1 MTFSWVSNYDFQL
14 GFSSHQS
21 QTSDSAFPECLTNC
35 TLHSISSDMASS
47 TTDIDFKSI
56 GKRCLEICQES
67 HSIGLVVKMSMNIGS
82 AFSFNFCSE
91 TNGSLPLPTDFDK
104 SRKKTKSPS
113 TKRRD
118 LTRLT
123 AFRNKKA
130 ASPGVPLASEFS
142 PLDLPIVIPSQ
153 KESHAPSTSA
163 SLDRRSFD
171 LDANVPETSMDPSVP
186 PPAYSEPSFPSTAN
200 NEDNLNSLC
209 VCQTTSCNCLAS
221 KPLSPKRIVPKFK
234 IKKTEDGW
242 KTSHSLC
249 DNCDQPFLNS
259 SHICGDNSDIDEIQ
273 SENMSGP
280 CVDQD
285 SLDCTCSDHERHK
298 MLMKTC
304 GVS

>member
-1 MTFSWVSNYDFQL
+1 MHML
-14 GFSSHQS
+14 GSSSHQS
-21 QTSDSAFPECLTNC
+21 QTSDSAFPECLTNS
-35 TLHSISSDMASS
+35 TLHSISCDMAPS
-47 TTDIDFKSI
+47 TIDIDFQSI
-56 GKRCLEICQES
+56 GERCLEICQES
-67 HSIGLVVKMSMNIGS
+67 LSIGLVVKLSMSIGS
-82 AFSFNFCSE
+82 AFAFNFCSE
-91 TNGSLPLPTDFDK
+91 TNDCLPLPTVFEK
-104 SRKKTKSPS
+104 SQKKTKSPS

-118 LTRLT
+118 LIRIT

-142 PLDLPIVIPSQ
+142 PLDPPIVISSQ

-163 SLDRRSFD
+163 SLDRRSSD
-171 LDANVPETSMDPSVP
+171 LDANVPETSIDPSVP
-186 PPAYSEPSFPSTAN
+186 PPAFSEPSFPSTAI
-200 NEDNLNSLC
+200 NEDNPNNLC
-209 VCQTTSCNCLAS
+209 VCQSIPCNCLAS
-221 KPLSPKRIVPKFK
+221 KPLSPKRLVPKFK

-249 DNCDQPFLNS
+249 ENCDQPFLNS